1 MKGKMK
7 IIHEGEDVFMKGKMY
22 LWREDVFMKGEKNP
36 GIFEEIEN
44 KMLFKNQRN
53 PWNFSS
59 QK

>member
-1 MKGKMK
+1 
-7 IIHEGEDVFMKGKMY
+7 MKGKMY

-36 GIFEEIEN
+36 GIFEGIEN